1 MGLKRIEEVVKGSN
15 IIVHNTLVVKHFV
28 YVTLDNVNV
37 LIMKSKRKW
46 SEPYVCLY
54 SMSKDGKY
62 AGRIDLPEIN
72 FLPELRRLSSLT
84 EKEVKSL
91 IKQNRR

>member
-1 MGLKRIEEVVKGSN
+1 MGLKRIEEVINGSN
-15 IIVHNTLVVKHFV
+15 IPVKNTLVVKHFV

-62 AGRIDLPEIN
+62 AGRIDMPEIN
-72 FLPELRRLSSLT
+72 FLLELRRLSLLT
-84 EKEVKSL
+84 RKEVKDL